1 MNNFVRTNPKS
12 VYNKRMA
19 NKPRITTQ
27 NTSARRFGLVLFD
40 VIALICCSLLMF
52 KLRNPS
58 IGLSASYQLFI
69 TILILLSINIFSI
82 TGLYR
87 QKKGQ
92 RLDKE
97 ITSLFLSLLLVV
109 LIVSVLTFFSKSGE
123 SFSRLWF
130 GLTILSAFILMAGYR
145 YMIWQIART
154 RHRSGFNQTRVAI
167 VGAGALG
174 ELTCDAMLEETWSGY
189 KPVALF
195 SDSKPRGHIYK
206 ELSVQGKIDDL
217 VDFIEQNRQAGDVIH
232 EVWIALPLQ
241 AASKIE
247 GIHNALQNTAVNVF
261 LVPDLMGFNLTDYA
275 IEEAAG
281 LPVIDLSASPL
292 KHSKTSLKRLEDII
306 ISSIMLL
313 ILCPIF
319 LLIAILIKSESQGS
333 ILFKQRRY
341 GLDGKEINVWKF
353 RSMTSSDNGS
363 DVKQATIDDP
373 RVTRI
378 GRFIR
383 RYSIDELPQLFNVLC
398 GSMSLVGPRP
408 HAVAHNEYYRDK
420 IDGYMSRHVIKP
432 GMTGWA
438 QVNGCRGETDT
449 LDKMKRRVRYDIEY
463 IQKWSIFLD
472 IRILF
477 KTVFE
482 VFKSDKAY

>member
-1 MNNFVRTNPKS
+1 MV
-12 VYNKRMA
+12 
-19 NKPRITTQ
+19 NKPRIATQ
-27 NTSARRFGLVLFD
+27 NTSFPRFGLVLID
-40 VIALICCSLLMF
+40 VIILVVCSLLMF

-58 IGLSASYQLFI
+58 IALSPSYQLFI
-69 TILILLSINIFSI
+69 TILVLLSINVFSI
-82 TGLYR
+82 TGVY
-87 QKKGQ
+87 QHKKGQ
-92 RLDKE
+92 RLDKD
-97 ITSLFLSLLLVV
+97 IANLFVSLLLVV

-123 SFSRLWF
+123 SFSRLWL
-130 GLTILSAFILMAGYR
+130 GLTIISSFILMATYR
-145 YMIWQIART
+145 FIQWQLARN

-167 VGAGALG
+167 VGAGTLG

-189 KPVALF
+189 KPIALF

-206 ELSVQGKIDDL
+206 NLSVQGPIDDL
-217 VDFIEQNRQAGDVIH
+217 IDFIEQNRQTGEVIH
-232 EVWIALPLQ
+232 EVWIALPLEE
-241 AASKIE
+241 ASKIE
-247 GIHNALQNTAVNVF
+247 GIHNALKNTAVNVF
-261 LVPDLMGFNLTDYA
+261 LVPDLMGFNLADYA

-292 KHSKTSLKRLEDII
+292 KHSKTSLKRIEDIV
-306 ISSIMLL
+306 ISILMLTVL
-313 ILCPIF
+313 SPLFILV
-319 LLIAILIKSESQGS
+319 AILIKRESQAS
-333 ILFKQRRY
+333 IFFKQRRY
-341 GLDGKEINVWKF
+341 GLDGQEFNVWKF
-353 RSMTSSDNGS
+353 RSMTSSDDDGEI
-363 DVKQATIDDP
+363 KQATQNDA
-373 RVTRI
+373 RVTNI

-383 RYSIDELPQLFNVLC
+383 RYSIDELPQLFNVLY

-472 IRILF
+472 LRILL
-477 KTVFE
+477 KTFVE
-482 VFKSDKAY
+482 VFSNRNVY